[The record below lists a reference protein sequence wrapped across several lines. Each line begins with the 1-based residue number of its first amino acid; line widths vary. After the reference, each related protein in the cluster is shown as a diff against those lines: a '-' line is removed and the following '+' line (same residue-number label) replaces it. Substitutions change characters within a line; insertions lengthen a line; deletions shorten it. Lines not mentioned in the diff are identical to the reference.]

1 MLRAQQTADAMA
13 EETPPRTLPEPDAA
27 PKAPEGPKPNVW
39 GRGLVMVVF
48 AVLFNLAQTV
58 LLFCAVA
65 QFLWLLI
72 DTKPNERLT
81 EFGEGLGRWLEA
93 VARFQTGATDE
104 RPFPWDRWPS

>member
-1 MLRAQQTADAMA
+1 MADD
-13 EETPPRTLPEPDAA
+13 TPPRTLPEPEA
-27 PKAPEGPKPNVW
+27 PKPPAPPRPSVW
-39 GRGLVMVVF
+39 GRGGVMIVF

-72 DTKPNERLT
+72 DTKRNEWIAG
-81 EFGEGLGRWLEA
+81 FGESLGRWLHA
-93 VARFQTGATDE
+93 VARFQTGATEE

>member
-1 MLRAQQTADAMA
+1 MNDD
-13 EETPPRTLPEPDAA
+13 TPPRTLPEPEGAKAA
-27 PKAPEGPKPNVW
+27 EPPKPNVW

-72 DTKPNERLT
+72 DTKRNERLA
-81 EFGEGLGRWLEA
+81 EFGEGLGRWLQQ
-93 VARFQTGATDE
+93 VARFQTGATEE

>member
-1 MLRAQQTADAMA
+1 MAD
-13 EETPPRTLPEPDAA
+13 ETPPRTLPEPDAA
-27 PKAPEGPKPNVW
+27 PKTSAGPKPNVW

-72 DTKPNERLT
+72 DTQRNERLSA
-81 EFGEGLGRWLEA
+81 FGESLGRWLQS
-93 VARFQTGATDE
+93 VARFQTGATDV
-104 RPFPWDRWPS
+104 RPFPWDSWPS